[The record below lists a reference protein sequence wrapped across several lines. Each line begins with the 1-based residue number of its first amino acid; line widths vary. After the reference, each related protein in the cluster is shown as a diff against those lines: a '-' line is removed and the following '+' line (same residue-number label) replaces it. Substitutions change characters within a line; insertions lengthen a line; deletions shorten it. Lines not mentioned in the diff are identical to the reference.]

1 MPIFKN
7 KTRKKK
13 TPWWNKALTKEV
25 KKKRDAWKKYVQTK
39 GSEEHTTYIKQR
51 NRTTFKIRKARA
63 DFEAKLSEEM
73 KTEPGKLQICEMSFR
88 CEGKGWTPGKGWWS
102 INGK

>member
-1 MPIFKN
+1 MLHPLNTHKN

-25 KKKRDAWKKYVQTK
+25 KKKHDAWKKYVQTK

-63 DFEAKLSEEM
+63 DFVCLFVYW
-73 KTEPGKLQICEMSFR
+73 G
-88 CEGKGWTPGKGWWS
+88 
-102 INGK
+102 